1 MLTNRQQ
8 RDRDEIVA
16 PHGWRGPRRTYSVC
30 RDVETFTA
38 QCPRLVIC
46 YGGSFHVRFP
56 VVDSGKCCHI
66 DASRWGFYFALGKLN
81 AGLIHGVRRTTV
93 SAGAW
98 GNGICGFTLDGFRNG
113 GGN

>member
-1 MLTNRQQ
+1 MPTNRQQ

-16 PHGWRGPRRTYSVC
+16 SHGWRGPRRTYSVC

-46 YGGSFHVRFP
+46 YGGSYRVRFP

-66 DASRWGFYFALGKLN
+66 DASRWGVLLRVGQVECGFDSWCQEGNGFGGSLG
-81 AGLIHGVRRTTV
+81 A
-93 SAGAW
+93 
-98 GNGICGFTLDGFRNG
+98 GICGFTLDGFCNG